1 MKKTRIKAIK
11 VSQPL
16 GDFFVISIKAR
27 ILKGISFSEPLTYLS
42 EDGRMKGNQ
51 RQINTKRLKEIGKY
65 IDTAEMTF
73 PNSIILSVNN
83 KPDGSIIEE
92 KENRWELIEEN
103 GEFIIEFPDNIKSAS
118 IIDGQH
124 RLNGFDYI
132 ENDSRLDMDLL
143 CSVFFDL
150 PNPYQAYL
158 FATINGNQKR
168 VDKSLA
174 LEQFGY
180 FIENEKKE
188 SWTPEKLSASITRK
202 LNFEEGSPLFS
213 LIKLAPIYDND
224 EFVKL
229 NKSNWFISTS
239 AIMEGILSLISSNY
253 KRDRIEMMN
262 KKMFSGRDRKMVEN
276 FNDSSPLRTEFLN
289 YKDEVIKDIIFS
301 FFQSIN
307 KMIWMKTENS
317 NSYLK
322 KTIGIQALFDLLKEF
337 LKNNKEFDPK
347 IIERISNVDFSDYYF
362 QASGIGKTR
371 IRNVIFIL
379 NGIKSIEDIN
389 SETDKKEIKRLIG
402 NAS

>member
-16 GDFFVISIKAR
+16 GNFFIISIKAR
-27 ILKGISFSEPLTYLS
+27 ILKDISFSEPLTYLS
-42 EDGRMKGNQ
+42 DDGRMKGNQ

-103 GEFIIEFPDNIKSAS
+103 GDYIIEFNEDVMAAS

-124 RLNGFDYI
+124 RMKGFEYI
-132 ENDSRLDMDLL
+132 QNESRLEMDLL

-180 FIENEKKE
+180 YIENEKKE
-188 SWTPEKLSASITRK
+188 AWTPEKLAANIARE
-202 LNFEEGSPLFS
+202 LNFEKKSPLFS
-213 LIKLAPIYDND
+213 SIKLAPIYDNED
-224 EFVKL
+224 FAKL

-239 AIMEGILSLISSNY
+239 AIMEGVLSLITSNY

-276 FNDSSPLRTEFLN
+276 YNDSSPLRQEFLN
-289 YKDEVIKDIIFS
+289 YKDEVIKNIVFT
-301 FFQSIN
+301 FFHSIN
-307 KMIWMKTENS
+307 DKIWSKVDNS

-322 KTIGIQALFDLLKEF
+322 KTIGVQALFDLLKEH
-337 LKNNKEFDPK
+337 LKNNRTFDPK
-347 IIERISNVDFSDYYF
+347 IIESISKVDFSDNYF

-379 NGIKSIEDIN
+379 NNFRTIEDVKSESDKHEILRLIKSQQ
-389 SETDKKEIKRLIG
+389 
-402 NAS
+402 

>member
-16 GDFFVISIKAR
+16 GNFFIISIKAR
-27 ILKGISFSEPLTYLS
+27 ILKDISFSEPLTYLS
-42 EDGRMKGNQ
+42 DDGRMKGNQ

-103 GEFIIEFPDNIKSAS
+103 GDYIIEFNEDVMAAS

-124 RLNGFDYI
+124 RMKGFEYI
-132 ENDSRLDMDLL
+132 QNESRLEMDLL

-180 FIENEKKE
+180 YIENEKKE
-188 SWTPEKLSASITRK
+188 AWTPEKLAANIARE
-202 LNFEEGSPLFS
+202 LNFEKKSPLFS
-213 LIKLAPIYDND
+213 SIKLAPIYDNED
-224 EFVKL
+224 FAKL

-239 AIMEGILSLISSNY
+239 AIMEGVLSLITSNY

-276 FNDSSPLRTEFLN
+276 YNDSSPLRQEFLN
-289 YKDEVIKDIIFS
+289 YKDEVIKNIVFT
-301 FFQSIN
+301 FFHSIN
-307 KMIWMKTENS
+307 DMIWSKVDNS

-322 KTIGIQALFDLLKEF
+322 KTIGVQALFDLLKEH
-337 LKNNKEFDPK
+337 LKNNRTFDPK
-347 IIERISNVDFSDYYF
+347 IIESISKVDFSDNYF

-379 NGIKSIEDIN
+379 NNFRTIEDVKSESDKHEILRLIKS
-389 SETDKKEIKRLIG
+389 
-402 NAS
+402 

>member
-1 MKKTRIKAIK
+1 MNKTRIRAIK

-27 ILKGISFSEPLTYLS
+27 VLKDISFSEPLTYLS
-42 EDGRMKGNQ
+42 DDGRMKGNQ
-51 RQINTKRLKEIGKY
+51 RQINTKRLNEIGKY

-103 GEFIIEFPDNIKSAS
+103 GDYIIEFREDIKAAS

-124 RLNGFDYI
+124 RMKGFDYI
-132 ENDSRLDMDLL
+132 KNESRLEMDLL

-180 FIENEKKE
+180 YIENEKKE
-188 SWTPEKLSASITRK
+188 AWTPEKLAANIARE
-202 LNFEEGSPLFS
+202 LNFEKNSPLFS
-213 LIKLAPIYDND
+213 SIKLAPIYDNE
-224 EFVKL
+224 EFAKL

-239 AIMEGILSLISSNY
+239 AIMEGILSLLTSNY

-262 KKMFSGRDRKMVEN
+262 KKMFSGRDRKMVESY
-276 FNDSSPLRTEFLN
+276 NDSSPLREEFLN
-289 YKDEVIKDIIFS
+289 YKDEAIKNIIFS
-301 FFQSIN
+301 FFKSIN
-307 KMIWMKTENS
+307 DLIWSKVDNS

-322 KTIGIQALFDLLKEF
+322 KTIGIQALFDLLKEH
-337 LKNNKEFDPK
+337 LKVNKTFDPI
-347 IIERISNVDFSDYYF
+347 IIERISKIDFSDNYF

-379 NGIKSIEDIN
+379 NNFKTLENIKQDSDK
-389 SETDKKEIKRLIG
+389 SEIMRLI
-402 NAS
+402 NNKR